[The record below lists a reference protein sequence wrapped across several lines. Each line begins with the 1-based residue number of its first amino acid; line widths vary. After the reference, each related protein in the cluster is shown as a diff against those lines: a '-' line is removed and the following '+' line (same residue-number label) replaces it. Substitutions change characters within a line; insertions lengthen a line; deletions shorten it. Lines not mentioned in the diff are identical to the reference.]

1 MLLNL
6 ILLFQKA
13 TTTTTAAPA
22 ITTPEDGSVANQSVL
37 EIITHGGP
45 VSILIMGS
53 LLALSIYAIYI
64 FVERYLTI
72 RKIAEIDQSFMN
84 SVKANIKSGNIAA
97 AKAMCE
103 STNSPIAKMLAKGI
117 RRIGK
122 PSEEIERAMEAVGR
136 VEIFNMEKGVH
147 TLSLI
152 AKLAPMFGFVG
163 TIMGVIKIFYDISVT
178 NDLSISV
185 ISGGL
190 YTKMVTSAAGLIVGI
205 IAFAGFFILTMMI
218 DKVVV
223 NLEKIA
229 IDFMDLLHEPG
240 M

>member
-13 TTTTTAAPA
+13 TTTAAAGTTE
-22 ITTPEDGSVANQSVL
+22 TESVASKSMFNVIAS
-37 EIITHGGP
+37 GGF
-45 VSILIMGS
+45 VSIFIMS
-53 LLALSIYAIYI
+53 CLVILSCYAIYI
-64 FVERYLTI
+64 FIERYLTI
-72 RKIAEIDQSFMN
+72 SKIAEIDQSFMN

-103 STNSPIAKMLAKGI
+103 STNSPIAKMIAKGI

-136 VEIFNMEKGVH
+136 IEIFNMEKGVH

-152 AKLAPMFGFVG
+152 SKLAPMFGFVG

-205 IAFAGFFILTMMI
+205 IAFAGYFILTMMI

-240 M
+240 A

>member
-6 ILLFQKA
+6 ILLFQK
-13 TTTTTAAPA
+13 TTTTAAA
-22 ITTPEDGSVANQSVL
+22 ATTETDSVASKSMFDV
-37 EIITHGGP
+37 IASGGF
-45 VSILIMGS
+45 VSIFIMS
-53 LLALSIYAIYI
+53 CLVSLSIYAIYI
-64 FVERYLTI
+64 FIERYLTI
-72 RKIAEIDQSFMN
+72 SKIAEVDQSFMN

-97 AKAMCE
+97 ARAMCE
-103 STNSPIAKMLAKGI
+103 STNSPIAKMIAKGI

-136 VEIFNMEKGVH
+136 IEIFNMEKGVH

-152 AKLAPMFGFVG
+152 SKLAPMFGFVG

-205 IAFAGFFILTMMI
+205 IAFAGYFILTMMI

-240 M
+240 A

>member
-6 ILLFQKA
+6 ILLFQK
-13 TTTTTAAPA
+13 TTTAV
-22 ITTPEDGSVANQSVL
+22 TPTDTESVASKSMFDV
-37 EIITHGGP
+37 IASGGF
-45 VSILIMGS
+45 VSIFIMS
-53 LLALSIYAIYI
+53 CLVLLSIYAIYI
-64 FVERYLTI
+64 FIERYLTI
-72 RKIAEIDQSFMN
+72 SKIAEVDQSFMN

-97 AKAMCE
+97 ARAMCE
-103 STNSPIAKMLAKGI
+103 STNSPIAKMIAKGI

-136 VEIFNMEKGVH
+136 IEIFNMEKGVH

-152 AKLAPMFGFVG
+152 SKLAPMFGFVG

-205 IAFAGFFILTMMI
+205 IAFAGYFILTMMI

-240 M
+240 A

>member
-6 ILLFQKA
+6 ILLFQKTA
-13 TTTTTAAPA
+13 TTATTET
-22 ITTPEDGSVANQSVL
+22 ESVATKSMFDVIASGGAVSV
-37 EIITHGGP
+37 IIM
-45 VSILIMGS
+45 SS
-53 LLALSIYAIYI
+53 LVLLSIYAIYI
-64 FVERYLTI
+64 FIERYLTI
-72 RKIAEIDQSFMN
+72 SKIAEIDQSFMN
-84 SVKANIKSGNIAA
+84 NVKANIKSGNIAA
-97 AKAMCE
+97 ARAMCE
-103 STNSPIAKMLAKGI
+103 STNSPIAKMIAKGI

-136 VEIFNMEKGVH
+136 IEIFNMEKGVH

-152 AKLAPMFGFVG
+152 SKLAPMFGFVG

-205 IAFAGFFILTMMI
+205 IAFAGYFILTMMI

-240 M
+240 A